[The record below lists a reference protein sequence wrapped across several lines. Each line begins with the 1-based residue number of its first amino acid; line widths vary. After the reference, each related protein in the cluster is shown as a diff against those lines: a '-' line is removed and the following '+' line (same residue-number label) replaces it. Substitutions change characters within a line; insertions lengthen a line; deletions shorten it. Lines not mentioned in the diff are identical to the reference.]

1 MPRIA
6 ITGGV
11 GEGKST
17 VLKYLHDMGVSTVSS
32 DAVARRVF
40 NSEPVQRQL
49 SEATGMPL
57 PILPEHL
64 RDLFPKKPALR
75 RTLNRIMHPLI
86 RREVLASKA
95 LVAEVPLL
103 IEACMVADFDRIWVV
118 TCGPEEQLAR
128 VAARLGSVES
138 AKRLIATQIPTR
150 AKLPFADVVIR
161 TNQPEESVKSYV
173 AKVIRSELGHEVAQR
188 VTS

>member
-17 VLKYLHDMGVSTVSS
+17 VLKYIKEMGISTVSS
-32 DAVARRVF
+32 DVVARRVF
-40 NSEPVQRQL
+40 NSKAVQKQI
-49 SEATGMPL
+49 SEVTGMPL

-64 RDLFPKKPALR
+64 RDLFPKTPTLR

-86 RREVLASKA
+86 RAELRASKA
-95 LVAEVPLL
+95 PVAEVPLL
-103 IEACMVADFDRIWVV
+103 IEACMMADFDRIWVV

-128 VAARLGSVES
+128 VAERLGSPD
-138 AKRLIATQIPTR
+138 AAARLIATQIPTR
-150 AKLPFADVVIR
+150 AKLPFADIIVR
-161 TNQPEESVKSYV
+161 TNQPEESVKSYI
-173 AKVIRSELGHEVAQR
+173 AKVIRAEL
-188 VTS
+188 S

>member
-17 VLKYLHDMGVSTVSS
+17 VLKFVHELGVSTVSS

-40 NSEPVQRQL
+40 KSSPVQQRL

-64 RDLFPKKPALR
+64 RDLFPKRPELR

-86 RREVLASKA
+86 REELLVSKA
-95 LVAEVPLL
+95 VAAEVPLL
-103 IEACMVADFDRIWVV
+103 IEACMLADFDRIWVV

-128 VAARLGSVES
+128 VAARLGSVEA

-150 AKLPFADVVIR
+150 AKIPFADVVIR
-161 TNQPEESVKSYV
+161 TNQPGECVKKFV
-173 AKVIRSELGHEVAQR
+173 EAAIRAELGHEVAEHG
-188 VTS
+188 TS

>member
-17 VLKYLHDMGVSTVSS
+17 VLRYAQELGVSTVSS

-49 SEATGMPL
+49 SEATGLPL

-64 RDLFPKKPALR
+64 RDRFPKDPTLR

-86 RREVLASKA
+86 RAEVLASKA
-95 LVAEVPLL
+95 LIAEVPLL
-103 IEACMVADFDRIWVV
+103 IEACMVGDFDRIWVV

-128 VAARLGSVES
+128 VAARLGSVQA
-138 AKRLIATQIPTR
+138 AKRLIATQLPTR
-150 AKLPFADVVIR
+150 AKLPFADVVVR
-161 TNQPEESVKSYV
+161 TNQPEETVKTYIAEV
-173 AKVIRSELGHEVAQR
+173 LRSELGHEVAER
-188 VTS
+188 ISS

>member
-17 VLKYLHDMGVSTVSS
+17 VLKYMHDMGISTVSS
-32 DAVARRVF
+32 DVVARHVF
-40 NSEPVQRQL
+40 NSDLVQRQIAEF
-49 SEATGMPL
+49 SGMPM
-57 PILPEHL
+57 PIKPEDL
-64 RDLFPKKPALR
+64 RDLFPQKPTLR

-86 RREVLASKA
+86 REELLSSKA
-95 LVAEVPLL
+95 AVAEVPLL

-128 VAARLGSVES
+128 VTERLGSVES
-138 AKRLIATQIPTR
+138 ARRLIATQIPTR

-161 TNQPEESVKSYV
+161 TNQPEDCVKSYI
-173 AKVIRSELGHEVAQR
+173 AKVIRSELGYEVA
-188 VTS
+188 